1 MLGLLF
7 QYIDVMRV
15 HIYAIVRIDNRLLVL
30 GLSRS
35 GHQSS
40 RSIVVFGLE
49 WIVSD
54 SGKSVLLS

>member
-1 MLGLLF
+1 
-7 QYIDVMRV
+7 MRV
-15 HIYAIVRIDNRLLVL
+15 HIYAIVLIDNRLLVL

-35 GHQSS
+35 GHRSS

-49 WIVSD
+49 WIVSG